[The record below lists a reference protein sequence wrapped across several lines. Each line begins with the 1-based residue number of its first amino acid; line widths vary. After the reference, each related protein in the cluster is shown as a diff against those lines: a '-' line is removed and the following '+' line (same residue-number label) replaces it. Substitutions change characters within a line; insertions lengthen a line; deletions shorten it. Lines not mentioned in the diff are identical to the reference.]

1 MSGNFVGGIIGA
13 AIGTTV
19 GLVGSIK
26 SIRDTQKAMKE
37 SYLRQMET
45 LMLNYNYNQ
54 NALNEEQ
61 RYTLAATK
69 QNLFNLA
76 LNSTQNNAQVFA
88 AQGETG
94 YEGRTAGQIT
104 RAVEGQVERRKTS
117 VIDNYE
123 QQIKQ
128 IKDQRNALYIQTKR
142 TVDQAEDNFNNMQTS
157 DLENVFNV
165 MNTAAMAGYQGF
177 MIGSGI
183 GGGFGGGAAAGGASG
198 GASTLSGSF
207 QGVGQAGG
215 SSMLSGSFQGVGQSG
230 GSSMLSGSFLNYSG
244 MSSGGSGGGGWS
256 WNRAMQ
262 SFNQVYS
269 QQSSIQNMFSQ
280 FGALGQSLGALFG
293 NTRNNRYN
301 FIY

>member
-1 MSGNFVGGIIGA
+1 MIVGGIIGA
-13 AIGTTV
+13 AIGTTL
-19 GLVGSIK
+19 GLVGSVK
-26 SIRDTQKAMKE
+26 SIRDTQKAMRE
-37 SYLRQMET
+37 SYIRQMET

-54 NALNEEQ
+54 NSLNEEQ

-76 LNSTQNNAQVFA
+76 LNSTQNNAQIFA

-104 RAVEGQVERRKTS
+104 RAVEGQVERRRTS
-117 VIDNYE
+117 VIDSYE

-128 IKDQRNALYIQTKR
+128 IKDQRDALYIQTKR

-157 DLENVFNV
+157 DLENVLNV
-165 MNTAAMAGYQGF
+165 MNTTAIAGYQGF

-183 GGGFGGGAAAGGASG
+183 GGGFGGGSSIMGSAGQSTVNVGGLGSSGALSTGASG
-198 GASTLSGSF
+198 ASSAGSF
-207 QGVGQAGG
+207 LLSAGGG
-215 SSMLSGSFQGVGQSG
+215 SSGFSFS
-230 GSSMLSGSFLNYSG
+230 
-244 MSSGGSGGGGWS
+244 
-256 WNRAMQ
+256 RALQ
-262 SFNQVYS
+262 TYNQVYS
-269 QQSSIQNMFSQ
+269 KYSSIQNMFSQ
-280 FGALGQSLGALFG
+280 FGALGESMGALFG

>member
-1 MSGNFVGGIIGA
+1 MSGGIIGA
-13 AIGTTV
+13 AIGATV

-26 SIRDTQKAMKE
+26 GIRDTQKAMKE
-37 SYLRQMET
+37 SYLRQMEN

-54 NALNEEQ
+54 NALDEEQ
-61 RYTLAATK
+61 RHTLAATK

-142 TVDQAEDNFNNMQTS
+142 TADQAKDNFNNMQTS
-157 DLENVFNV
+157 DLENVLNV
-165 MNTAAMAGYQGF
+165 MNTTAMAGYQGF

-183 GGGFGGGAAAGGASG
+183 GGGFGG
-198 GASTLSGSF
+198 
-207 QGVGQAGG
+207 
-215 SSMLSGSFQGVGQSG
+215 
-230 GSSMLSGSFLNYSG
+230 
-244 MSSGGSGGGGWS
+244 SSGFSFGK
-256 WNRAMQ
+256 AMQ
-262 SFNQVYS
+262 TYNQVSS

-280 FGALGQSLGALFG
+280 FGELGQSLGALFG
-293 NTRNNRYN
+293 NARKNRYN

>member
-1 MSGNFVGGIIGA
+1 MSVGGIIGA
-13 AIGTTV
+13 AIGTTF

-69 QNLFNLA
+69 QNLFSLA

-104 RAVEGQVERRKTS
+104 RAVEGQAERRKTS

-128 IKDQRNALYIQTKR
+128 IKDQRDALYIQTKR

-157 DLENVFNV
+157 DLENVLNV
-165 MNTAAMAGYQGF
+165 MTPTAMAGYQGF

-183 GGGFGGGAAAGGASG
+183 GGGFGGGSSIMGSAGQSTVNVGGLGSSGALSTGALGASS
-198 GASTLSGSF
+198 AGSF
-207 QGVGQAGG
+207 LLSAGGG
-215 SSMLSGSFQGVGQSG
+215 SSGFSFS
-230 GSSMLSGSFLNYSG
+230 
-244 MSSGGSGGGGWS
+244 
-256 WNRAMQ
+256 RALQ
-262 SFNQVYS
+262 TYNQVYS

-293 NTRNNRYN
+293 NTRNNSYN